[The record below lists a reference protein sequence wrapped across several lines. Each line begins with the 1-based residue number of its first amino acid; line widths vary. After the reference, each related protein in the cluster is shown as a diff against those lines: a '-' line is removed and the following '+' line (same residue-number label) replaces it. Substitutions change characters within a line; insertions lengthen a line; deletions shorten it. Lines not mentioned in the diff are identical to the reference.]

1 MTLESVQ
8 GVNTMSVYNP
18 VLYRGD
24 YSQRQKQ
31 ANTNNA
37 ICYVEQHF
45 NSFSNHDANYS
56 MAVTTINQSSK
67 SKSWGAWYAQRVA
80 EEFGIPSNG
89 VKVAKRGDRGYGNLC
104 YATMP
109 ALLVEPFFISNEKGA
124 QWAHSETHRNKLA
137 EILSESIR
145 EFFPAGGMVVFS
157 VGHMYKTSSPSDRGA
172 SCLGG
177 GTEAEFAE
185 LVIQSAMD
193 LLGRGTI
200 GNISNDEPDDPIP
213 VDTVS
218 SWAAD
223 AAKWVEE
230 MGISDG
236 TRPHDTVTR
245 EELWTMLHRFSQK

>member
-1 MTLESVQ
+1 
-8 GVNTMSVYNP
+8 MSVYNP

-31 ANTNNA
+31 ANSNNA

-45 NSFSNHDANYS
+45 NSFSNPDANYA
-56 MAVTTINQSSK
+56 MAVTTINQPSK
-67 SKSWGAWYAQRVA
+67 SKSWGAWYAQRVS

-89 VKVAKRGDRGYGNLC
+89 IKVAKRGDRGYGNLC

-109 ALLVEPFFISNEKGA
+109 AILVEPFFISNEKGA
-124 QWAHSETHRNKLA
+124 QWAHSESQRNKLA

-145 EFFPAGGMVVFS
+145 EFFPGGGLVVFS

-185 LVIQSAMD
+185 LVLQSSMNM
-193 LLGRGTI
+193 LGKGLI
-200 GNISNDEPDDPIP
+200 NDTSQDGADEPIP

-223 AAKWVEE
+223 SAKWVVE

-236 TRPHDTVTR
+236 TRPKEPVTR
-245 EELWTMLHRFSQK
+245 EELWTMIHRYSQKAHQ